1 MLGIRY
7 LKVAP
12 TTYVMH
18 YKEGRVVKEGPGLSF
33 FLQKRFGGLQAWRR
47 STLRR

>member
-12 TTYVMH
+12 TTHVHSSDEESWFATELAFRFSILY
-18 YKEGRVVKEGPGLSF
+18 P
-33 FLQKRFGGLQAWRR
+33 FLK
-47 STLRR
+47 SP